1 MDITDQG
8 AQMEPLLPTVNRHA
22 FVFMLNFIAPFVASD
37 KAEWTPVY
45 VSTLYSSLE

>member
-22 FVFMLNFIAPFVASD
+22 IVFMLNFIQPVVALD
-37 KAEWTPVY
+37 KAEWTSAY
-45 VSTLYSSLE
+45 VISL